1 MKKTTTEVDERGL
14 DLATLV
20 EPRPMAMAMEG
31 SQSFMITLYVDINS
45 VLTNKVQHL
54 ANTRVKMLL

>member
-20 EPRPMAMAMEG
+20 QPRPMAMEG
-31 SQSFMITLYVDINS
+31 SQSFMISRYVDINS
-45 VLTNKVQHL
+45 VLTDKVHYL
-54 ANTRVKMLL
+54 ANTRVKMPL

>member
-1 MKKTTTEVDERGL
+1 MKKTTTEVDECGL

-20 EPRPMAMAMEG
+20 QPRPMVMKDG
-31 SQSFMITLYVDINS
+31 QSFMISRYIDSNS
-45 VLTNKVQHL
+45 VLTDKVHYL

>member
-14 DLATLV
+14 DRAMLV
-20 EPRPMAMAMEG
+20 QSRLMVMKDG
-31 SQSFMITLYVDINS
+31 QSFMISRYIDSNS
-45 VLTNKVQHL
+45 VLTDKVHYL

>member
-1 MKKTTTEVDERGL
+1 MKKTTTQVDERGL

-20 EPRPMAMAMEG
+20 QPRPMVMKDG
-31 SQSFMITLYVDINS
+31 QSFMISRYIDFKS
-45 VLTNKVQHL
+45 VLKGSGHYL